1 MCLSVC
7 PSVYGKPLA
16 GGKLLSLETSTG
28 AGMHSPSPLTP
39 GHVHFISVFHAYIN
53 IRGHACAEGVRMC
66 GDTHKNMGLCAGS
79 PVCMC
84 VEGTADLFGGFSG
97 SAFIPLSPQQPLDL
111 SPLVLALTPR
121 AVSPALCLACV
132 ITACHPFLGGLE
144 WGQGQA
150 EAGPKLLAN
159 FPGLHRS
166 SSFS

>member
-1 MCLSVC
+1 MIDGELWLLVETSVCVCVCVRACVRACVCLSVR

-16 GGKLLSLETSTG
+16 GDKLLSLETSTG

-111 SPLVLALTPR
+111 SP
-121 AVSPALCLACV
+121 
-132 ITACHPFLGGLE
+132 
-144 WGQGQA
+144 
-150 EAGPKLLAN
+150 
-159 FPGLHRS
+159 S
-166 SSFS
+166 SLP